1 MLTWDEINTDQMLS
15 LLHHF
20 GEWLSEIV
28 GWVKWSCEKKKT
40 LRQSAIVLCNACI
53 VINELAP
60 VLHLQVV

>member
-1 MLTWDEINTDQMLS
+1 MLTWNEINTGQMLS

-28 GWVKWSCEKKKT
+28 GWVKWSCEKKN

>member
-1 MLTWDEINTDQMLS
+1 MLTWDEIKTGQMLS

-28 GWVKWSCEKKKT
+28 GWVKWSCEKKN

-60 VLHLQVV
+60 VLHLQVM

>member
-1 MLTWDEINTDQMLS
+1 MLTWDEINTGQILS

-28 GWVKWSCEKKKT
+28 GWVKWSCEKKN
-40 LRQSAIVLCNACI
+40 LRQSAIVSCNACI

>member
-1 MLTWDEINTDQMLS
+1 MLTWDEINAGRMLS

-28 GWVKWSCEKKKT
+28 GLVKWSCEKKKT

-60 VLHLQVV
+60 VLHLQGV

>member
-1 MLTWDEINTDQMLS
+1 MLTWDEINAGRMLS

-28 GWVKWSCEKKKT
+28 GLVKWSCEKKT
-40 LRQSAIVLCNACI
+40 PRQSAIVLCNACI

-60 VLHLQVV
+60 VLHLQVM

>member
-1 MLTWDEINTDQMLS
+1 MLTWDEINTGRMLS
-15 LLHHF
+15 TLHHF

-28 GWVKWSCEKKKT
+28 GLVKWSCEKKT